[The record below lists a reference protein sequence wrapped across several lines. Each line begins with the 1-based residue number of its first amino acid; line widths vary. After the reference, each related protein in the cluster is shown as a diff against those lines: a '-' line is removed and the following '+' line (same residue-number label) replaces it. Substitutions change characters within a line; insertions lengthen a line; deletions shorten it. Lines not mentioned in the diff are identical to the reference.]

1 MTDRNI
7 RAAWM
12 SEKFWRKTRLAHS
25 FALLGVVAMAATGTF
40 AVEESA
46 SLIGPGLSGIF
57 PSSVPDDLGDDQFSK
72 LDGNWAEW
80 SKTASAAVTEF
91 YSKLE
96 GSDSAAQRKAL
107 SALKVKQDVMRRALD
122 DSRYASLHGPLA
134 ALYNSLTLRI
144 EFAEAA
150 LDTLEMNGKQIAA
163 AKTKTRANSVL
174 SSIQALEN
182 YLGTV
187 GNGNLWIPYFHVN
200 EVKSA
205 LTADSES
212 ADAITAA
219 TNAQISLKNRDTTL
233 DASQK
238 TFAHHSTFDAYS
250 NAIDEFLAV
259 APWSN
264 PEEATKK
271 LRSELKT
278 LATALDTYR
287 SSGEKANEL
296 RDAFARVRY
305 LSADGGDRL
314 ATALQKRLFNYNLRF
329 LVTENFLNRL
339 MSQSKAEQGPVV
351 DFVLGANVSGNQIT
365 YTTVNVD
372 LKPSD
377 NTARFDLRLN
387 GNINSST
394 AGVTPQAT
402 VWTQGNHTFTASKEV
417 NFDGFN
423 FSTLPATIAV
433 NPHNTTTGIST
444 KVSGIPILGRIANR
458 IASEQVEEKRGQAEA
473 IAASRVQDGVL
484 PRFNQEVDRSF
495 AEQGYKLNNEVF
507 SGLRATGLFPDTF
520 NYQTTDQLLTMN
532 ARVMSPH
539 QIAGAIPESRYLS
552 TTGATGL
559 IHETAINNAIDQI
572 GLAGQ
577 TLTEE
582 QLKAK
587 VEEFISKATNKPF
600 KFAAPPPVQ
609 PAEEQGEDEK
619 RLNAIIF
626 APVDP
631 IRVRIVDNELRI
643 VIRAGFKQEGRE
655 DIPTQEITVPI
666 SMEVSGKQIAAKAGN
681 VVVQSATD
689 EEGGGVGVRA
699 VVKRKIQSLLPD
711 RVLDGKVEMKT
722 PEKIV
727 VAYITKLQMAD
738 GWVSVGID

>member
-1 MTDRNI
+1 MTDRNL

-12 SEKFWRKTRLAHS
+12 SGKFWRKSRLAHS
-25 FALLGVVAMAATGTF
+25 FALLGVVAAAATGTF

-57 PSSVPDDLGDDQFSK
+57 PSAPPDDLGDDEFAK

-80 SKTASAAVTEF
+80 SKTASAAVADF

-96 GSDSAAQRKAL
+96 GSDAAAQRKAL
-107 SALKVKQDVMRRALD
+107 SALRVKQDVMRRALD
-122 DSRYASLHGPLA
+122 DSRYASLHGPLTS
-134 ALYNSLTLRI
+134 LYNSLTLRI

-150 LDTLEMNGKQIAA
+150 LDTLELNGKQIAA
-163 AKTKTRANSVL
+163 EKTKSRGGSVL
-174 SSIQALEN
+174 SAIQSLET

-187 GNGNLWIPYFHVN
+187 GNGNLWLPYFQVA
-200 EVKSA
+200 EVKNA
-205 LTADSES
+205 LTADPAS
-212 ADAITAA
+212 ADAVAAA
-219 TNAQISLKNRDTTL
+219 TKAQVSLKSRDTAL
-233 DASQK
+233 DATQSK
-238 TFAHHSTFDAYS
+238 FSHHYTFDAYS
-250 NAIDEFLAV
+250 NAIDQYLAV
-259 APWSN
+259 APWNN
-264 PEEATKK
+264 PEEANKK
-271 LRSELKT
+271 LRTELSS
-278 LATALDTYR
+278 LAKALDTYR
-287 SSGEKANEL
+287 ATGEKANEL
-296 RDAFARVRY
+296 RDAFGRVRY

-314 ATALQKRLFNYNLRF
+314 ANALQKRLFNYNLRF
-329 LVTENFLNRL
+329 LVTEDFLNRL

-433 NPHNTTTGIST
+433 NPHNTTTGIAT

-484 PRFNQEVDRSF
+484 PRFNQEVERSF

-520 NYQTTDQLLTMN
+520 NYQTTDQLLTVN

-539 QIAGAIPESRYLS
+539 QVAGAIPESRYLS

-559 IHETAINNAIDQI
+559 IHETAINNAIDHI
-572 GLAGQ
+572 GLDGQ
-577 TLTEE
+577 TLTED

-587 VEEFISKATNKPF
+587 VEEFISRATNKPF
-600 KFAAPPPVQ
+600 KFAPPPATAQ

-631 IRVRIVDNELRI
+631 IRVRVLDNELLI

-666 SMEVSGKQIAAKAGN
+666 TLEANGKQILAKAGN

-689 EEGGGVGVRA
+689 EGGGVGVRA

-711 RVLDGKVEMKT
+711 RVLDGKVELKT

-727 VAYITKLQMAD
+727 VAYVSKLKMVD
-738 GWVSVGID
+738 GWISVGID